1 MANHDRLK
9 RRLLRELVDENVA
22 LIEGRAHR
30 RTPSHPI
37 SRLARLLAFALL
49 PLSLLGFLHQLPA
62 RPSPAPSSPSRS
74 EPAVPQSAPPL
85 QNPVVARSLPASVDA
100 SIFPLAIRRV
110 VIDPGHGGKSLGTH
124 SPGGIAEKEITL
136 DVALRLQRL
145 LTESSFEVL
154 MTREEDRAVTL
165 RERASAA
172 NEAKADLFVS
182 IHVNWIG
189 NRSVR
194 GVETYFMGPTDDPL
208 LRQLAAAENRESGY
222 SMADLRQ
229 LLDRLYLGVR
239 QDNSRQLAQSVQSSL
254 LRSLRKINPHL
265 EDRGIKPAPFVVL
278 LSTEMPAVLAE
289 VSCLSNEDEASLLAK
304 PLYRQFIAEALA
316 EGVQSY
322 ADLLAQAP
330 QDPEKGT

>member
-9 RRLLRELVDENVA
+9 RRLLRELVNENVA

-30 RTPSHPI
+30 RSRSHPV
-37 SRLARLLAFALL
+37 SRVVRLLGFTLL
-49 PLSLLGFLHQLPA
+49 PLSMLGFLHQLPA
-62 RPSPAPSSPSRS
+62 EP
-74 EPAVPQSAPPL
+74 PAVSPPRFLEPLPSESAPPAK
-85 QNPVVARSLPASVDA
+85 NEAMASSLPASVDA
-100 SIFPLAIRRV
+100 SVFPLAIRRV
-110 VIDPGHGGKSLGTH
+110 VIDPGHGGGSLGTH
-124 SPGGIAEKEITL
+124 SPGGITEKEITL
-136 DVALRLQRL
+136 DVALRLKRL
-145 LTESSFEVL
+145 LTDGSFEVL
-154 MTREEDRAVTL
+154 MTREDDRPVTL
-165 RERASAA
+165 RERALAA

-189 NRSVR
+189 NRAVR
-194 GVETYFMGPTDDPL
+194 GVETYFMGPTNDPL
-208 LRQLAAAENRESGY
+208 LSQLAAAENRESGY

-239 QDNSRQLAQSVQSSL
+239 QDNSRQLAHSVQSSL

-330 QDPEKGT
+330 QDSEKGI

>member
-30 RTPSHPI
+30 RSPSHPM
-37 SRLARLLAFALL
+37 ARIARGLGVALL

-62 RPSPAPSSPSRS
+62 GPTPAPSPPSRS
-74 EPAVPQSAPPL
+74 QPAVMQTPPL
-85 QNPVVARSLPASVDA
+85 KAPAVTPPLPASVDA

-145 LTESSFEVL
+145 LAESSFEVL

-165 RERASAA
+165 RERALAA
-172 NEAKADLFVS
+172 NQAKADLFVS

-208 LRQLAAAENRESGY
+208 LNQLAAAENRESGY

-239 QDNSRQLAQSVQSSL
+239 QDNSRQLARSVQSSL

-289 VSCLSNEDEASLLAK
+289 VSCLSNEDEAILLAK

-322 ADLLAQAP
+322 ADLLAQTP
-330 QDPEKGT
+330 PEPEKGT